1 MIQPERIW
9 ELNDCPVQDRGV
21 VLYWMQAAQRAEW
34 NHALE
39 YAIRLANERGK
50 PVAAAFSL
58 TDDFPEANERHYAFM
73 LEGLKE
79 TQAALAK
86 RNIQLVILHGTP
98 EETIPKSAKD
108 ADILIT
114 DDGYLRIQQQWR
126 QKIADTVDCRMIE
139 VAANVIVPVETASEK
154 ENFSAG
160 TLRPRIHRQLDKY
173 LVPLKHTKPKHSSL
187 NLDIKSFEISDIDA
201 VLKKLKIDRTVKPSP
216 LFTGGTS
223 QAKKRLKKFIKDK
236 LDDYDTKRNDPMQ
249 DCQSNMS
256 PYLHFGQISP
266 LYIALEI
273 LKTTSPGKDSFLE
286 ELIVRR
292 ELSHNFLYYN
302 SRYDQYDALP
312 DWVLRTLNFHA
323 KDKRQYVY
331 SQAQF
336 ENAQTHDPCWNA
348 AQMEMVITGKMHN
361 YMRMYWG
368 KKILEWAKNPKTA
381 FKIAL
386 YLNNKYELDGRDP
399 NGFAGVAWCFGK
411 HDRAWG
417 QRPVFG
423 KVRYMNAAGLK
434 RKFNTDEYVKKID
447 ALKRNL

>member
-173 LVPLKHTKPKHSSL
+173 LIPLKHTKPKRSSL
-187 NLDIKSFEISDIDA
+187 DLDIKSFLISDIEA
-201 VLKKLKIDRTVKPSP
+201 ALKKLKIDRS
-216 LFTGGTS
+216 
-223 QAKKRLKKFIKDK
+223 
-236 LDDYDTKRNDPMQ
+236 
-249 DCQSNMS
+249 
-256 PYLHFGQISP
+256 
-266 LYIALEI
+266 
-273 LKTTSPGKDSFLE
+273 
-286 ELIVRR
+286 
-292 ELSHNFLYYN
+292 
-302 SRYDQYDALP
+302 
-312 DWVLRTLNFHA
+312 
-323 KDKRQYVY
+323 
-331 SQAQF
+331 
-336 ENAQTHDPCWNA
+336 
-348 AQMEMVITGKMHN
+348 
-361 YMRMYWG
+361 
-368 KKILEWAKNPKTA
+368 
-381 FKIAL
+381 
-386 YLNNKYELDGRDP
+386 
-399 NGFAGVAWCFGK
+399 
-411 HDRAWG
+411 
-417 QRPVFG
+417 
-423 KVRYMNAAGLK
+423 
-434 RKFNTDEYVKKID
+434 
-447 ALKRNL
+447 